1 MFWRSRRR
9 VAPRQVSAY
18 RLSGHLRGVLRRRI
32 LGTQPVDLKTALTA
46 DAPTVAT
53 DSVTTDVDAVDSE
66 SVE

>member
-1 MFWRSRRR
+1 
-9 VAPRQVSAY
+9 VSAY

-53 DSVTTDVDAVDSE
+53 DSVTTDVDAVDSG